1 MKKTNAARLLERLGI
16 EYQLLEY
23 RVDEQDLSAE
33 HVARELGLPSK
44 QVFKTMVLR
53 GDKGGVFV
61 CCIPGN
67 GELDLKRV
75 AQLTGNKK
83 VELVP
88 MKEIFGLTGYVRGGC
103 SPLAMKKQYPTFL
116 DSRALDFDFIVVS
129 AGVRGAQLGLAPK
142 DLVTALRAELGE
154 LISPGGFV

>member
-1 MKKTNAARLLERLGI
+1 MKKTNAARLLDRLGI
-16 EYQLLEY
+16 DYELLEY

-33 HVARELGLPSK
+33 HVAQELDLPAE
-44 QVFKTMVLR
+44 QVFKTIVLR
-53 GDKGGVFV
+53 GDKTGVFV

-67 GELDLKRV
+67 GELDLKGAARV
-75 AQLTGNKK
+75 TGNKK

-88 MKEIFGLTGYVRGGC
+88 LKAILALTGYVRGGC

-129 AGVRGAQLGLAPK
+129 AGVRGLQLKLAPH
-142 DLVTALRAELGE
+142 DLAAASRAKVGE
-154 LISPGGFV
+154 LIIS

>member
-1 MKKTNAARLLERLGI
+1 MKKTNAARLLDRLGI
-16 EYQLLEY
+16 DYELLEY

-33 HVARELGLPSK
+33 HVAQELDLPAE
-44 QVFKTMVLR
+44 QVFKTIVLR
-53 GDKGGVFV
+53 GDKTGVFV

-67 GELDLKRV
+67 GELDLKGAARV
-75 AQLTGNKK
+75 TGNKK

-88 MKEIFGLTGYVRGGC
+88 LKEILALTGYVRGGC

-129 AGVRGAQLGLAPK
+129 AGVRGLQLKLAPH
-142 DLVTALRAELGE
+142 DLAAASR
-154 LISPGGFV
+154 PR